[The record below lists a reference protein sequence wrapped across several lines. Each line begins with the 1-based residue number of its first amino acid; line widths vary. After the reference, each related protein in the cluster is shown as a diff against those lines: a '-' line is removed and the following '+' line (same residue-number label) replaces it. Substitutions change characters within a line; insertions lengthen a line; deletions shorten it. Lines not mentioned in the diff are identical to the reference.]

1 MFDCDLDDASRL
13 EGGSEDASHD
23 DLLEGICHRDAPQRR
38 NERKQTVS
46 HLSLFGNTDTE
57 TRVLWG
63 DHGRP
68 SSSADICC
76 LYPRPAES
84 HGNSAKEQHERRED
98 SAGQSRTRAETRSD
112 SARKD
117 ATGRKRAENRVDD
130 STEGVR
136 VMIADSLQVGSD
148 SGRRGSATLSL
159 ATRQGN

>member
-1 MFDCDLDDASRL
+1 MLDGGHDDASRL
-13 EGGSEDASHD
+13 EDGSEDASHD
-23 DLLEGICHRDAPQRR
+23 DLLESICHRHAPQRR

-98 SAGQSRTRAETRSD
+98 LRRAEQNEQ
-112 SARKD
+112 SALGRTARARM
-117 ATGRKRAENRVDD
+117 ATGRKRAETSV
-130 STEGVR
+130 
-136 VMIADSLQVGSD
+136 I
-148 SGRRGSATLSL
+148 
-159 ATRQGN
+159 